1 MHECTSY
8 PRTWRKQAAAAA
20 SKQGSLVCDRQP
32 ACLALA
38 RRVVSSSFFSCK
50 GASRVC
56 DSMACW
62 FLSASIHISCCEDRQ
77 ASYLMPT
84 KLVQLALFVRLR
96 VGSSLAIVFAD
107 SLGES
112 LACVPSWE
120 EDGRTAA
127 FRTSRVAWIVPEI
140 AVLLACGPSKWQCSR
155 WVSTVIMWFCLALW
169 RLVWVS
175 AFGLVGS
182 LGASFRVSSLG
193 FFSSRIMPCGKLEG
207 IILGTLFGRHWP

>member
-1 MHECTSY
+1 M
-8 PRTWRKQAAAAA
+8 PRSFPHWVA
-20 SKQGSLVCDRQP
+20 SRHSHPVHQFEFGCSSKVSVIGLILEACGFGRSGSLVCDRQP

-155 WVSTVIMWFCLALW
+155 
-169 RLVWVS
+169 
-175 AFGLVGS
+175 
-182 LGASFRVSSLG
+182 
-193 FFSSRIMPCGKLEG
+193 
-207 IILGTLFGRHWP
+207 